1 MTAVRVVIK
10 LPYILPLPVGEYMIG
25 DNEAILLATTA
36 SNGRVRTRVSSRFDA
51 SNEIDQES
59 ADRIARHEAAVLV
72 RRTNR
77 FLRWYRQLASSSSI
91 LEVTRSQVSPFWF
104 RKADAEPVPFP
115 SEQEQIGRVLQ
126 RDPLWFSDADEEAT
140 PPSSRHAWIVPS
152 LNFEAEK
159 PIPPRFATITDLVAV
174 LRDRLASASEPDVA
188 QLNLLDA
195 RHAKSLGRF
204 REAVLL
210 SWSVVDSTFVQ
221 RFESLVDEKLAGE
234 WGEAR
239 KFLKGLDFGLRHKMT
254 SGLRLVASRSFF
266 NEPNGF
272 WERLSKSYDRRN
284 KIIHEGSPADEDD
297 ADQPIAVAE
306 KVLNIIDTL

>member
-1 MTAVRVVIK
+1 MTAVRIVIT
-10 LPYILPLPVGEYMIG
+10 LPYILPLPVGEYGIG
-25 DNEAILLATTA
+25 ERDAILLATTA
-36 SNGRVRTRVSSRFDA
+36 SNGQVRTRVSSRFDA
-51 SNEIDQES
+51 PPGIDEVS
-59 ADRIARHEAAVLV
+59 ADRIAKKEAAGLIQS
-72 RRTNR
+72 TNR
-77 FLRWYRQLASSSSI
+77 FLRWYRQLTSSPGI
-91 LEVTRSQVSPFWF
+91 IEVTRSQVSPFWF
-104 RKADAEPVPFP
+104 RNADAEPVPFP
-115 SEQEQIGRVLQ
+115 VDQTQISRVLAI
-126 RDPLWFSDADEEAT
+126 DSLWFSNADTE
-140 PPSSRHAWIVPS
+140 PVSPSPKQAWLVPS
-152 LNFEAEK
+152 LEFEAEK
-159 PIPPRFATITDLVAV
+159 PIPPPFATITDLVAA

-297 ADQPIAVAE
+297 ADQAIAVAE
-306 KVLNIIDTL
+306 KVLNIIGTL